1 MRNTLYRQMV
11 YWINAHRTWIE
22 VADASLYREHV
33 IARSDRTD
41 YLVSRTLVLR
51 AFKPYGGCAEGT
63 VWNIPEHDL
72 DRALATL
79 RKQDRQFRQRIKK
92 AAMYLTAPDA
102 EAIIL
107 LATHGIVRLELL
119 EQPIHL
125 TSKPSYL

>member
-1 MRNTLYRQMV
+1 MV

-22 VADASLYREHV
+22 VADDNLFKEHI
-33 IARSDRTD
+33 IARTDRTD

-51 AFKPYGGCAEGT
+51 AYKPHEACAEGT
-63 VWNIPEHDL
+63 TWHIPEHDL
-72 DRALATL
+72 DRALAML

-92 AAMYLTAPDA
+92 AAMYLTAKDA

-119 EQPIHL
+119 EQPIHM
-125 TSKPSYL
+125 TSTPYSL

>member
-1 MRNTLYRQMV
+1 MV

-51 AFKPYGGCAEGT
+51 AFKPNGGCAEGT

-72 DRALATL
+72 DRGVGHIAQAGQAVSVSES
-79 RKQDRQFRQRIKK
+79 RKPPCIS
-92 AAMYLTAPDA
+92 
-102 EAIIL
+102 
-107 LATHGIVRLELL
+107 RL
-119 EQPIHL
+119 QMQ
-125 TSKPSYL
+125 KPSYCWPHTALYVWSCLNSPYI

>member
-1 MRNTLYRQMV
+1 MV

-51 AFKPYGGCAEGT
+51 AFKPNGGCAEGT

-79 RKQDRQFRQRIKK
+79 RKQDR
-92 AAMYLTAPDA
+92 
-102 EAIIL
+102 
-107 LATHGIVRLELL
+107 
-119 EQPIHL
+119 
-125 TSKPSYL
+125 PSYCWPHTALYVWSCLNSPYI

>member
-1 MRNTLYRQMV
+1 MV

-51 AFKPYGGCAEGT
+51 AFKPNGGCAEGT

-92 AAMYLTAPDA
+92 AAMYLTAPYA
-102 EAIIL
+102 
-107 LATHGIVRLELL
+107 
-119 EQPIHL
+119 
-125 TSKPSYL
+125 

>member
-22 VADASLYREHV
+22 VADDNLFREHI
-33 IARSDRTD
+33 IARKDRTD

-51 AFKPYGGCAEGT
+51 AYKPNGACTAGT
-63 VWNIPEHDL
+63 TWSIPEHDL

-92 AAMYLTAPDA
+92 AAMYLTAKDA
-102 EAIIL
+102 EAIIQI
-107 LATHGIVRLELL
+107 ATHGIVRLELL

-125 TSKPSYL
+125 TSKPYYR

>member
-1 MRNTLYRQMV
+1 MV

-22 VADASLYREHV
+22 VADDNLFKEHI

-51 AFKPYGGCAEGT
+51 AYKPNGACTEGT
-63 VWNIPEHDL
+63 TWHIPEHDL
-72 DRALATL
+72 DMALATL

-92 AAMYLTAPDA
+92 AAMYLTAKDA

-119 EQPIHL
+119 EQPIHM
-125 TSKPSYL
+125 TSTPYSL